1 MMSHMQS
8 RLGPMDPGGFHGW
21 YQLIGDGVKFMQKE
35 DIMPAEADRRVF
47 ALAPAVVVLSTF
59 LVFVVIPAGPRLVV
73 EPLDVGVF
81 YALAVSSLSVIGVL
95 MAGWAS
101 SNKFAL
107 LGALRA
113 AAQLIAYE
121 LPLVLAVVGVV
132 MQAGTMNLQG
142 IVLVQQHGSIFG
154 WSGIGQPFILTQFVG
169 FALFMVAA
177 QAELTQ
183 PPFDMPVAESELVAG
198 YMVEYTGFR
207 FLFFFIGEFGTA
219 FAFAALAATLFLGG
233 WSVPWVHG
241 AAADWLGPARAVRQG
256 DVRRVLDV
264 LGSLHLPP
272 FARGSAP
279 GARVEVADP
288 DRARQHP
295 RHGRA
300 EGGVLMKREI
310 KGMLTGLGVTFKT
323 MMKPTV
329 TVQYPH
335 EREDPPHAR
344 PWRDRAQGRELHGLH
359 AVRAPVPRLVH
370 LHRGPQGAAPA
381 APRGRPAAQRERAR
395 PLRHRLR
402 ALHVLRH
409 LRRGVPVRRAVLEP
423 RVRVLRVADRRTCCT
438 TRTSSA
444 SGWRPCPSPSRSS
457 RAPK

>member
-21 YQLIGDGVKFMQKE
+21 YQLLGDGIKFMQKE
-35 DIMPAEADRRVF
+35 DIMTKEADRRVF

-73 EPLDVGVF
+73 APLDVGIF

-101 SNKFAL
+101 ANKFAL

-132 MQAGTMNLQG
+132 IQAGTMNLQG
-142 IVLVQQHGSIFG
+142 IVGAQQNGEIFG
-154 WSGIGQPFILTQFVG
+154 WGGIGNPYILTQFVAFG
-169 FALFMVAA
+169 LFMIAA

-219 FAFAALAATLFLGG
+219 FAFAALAATMFLGG

-241 AAADWLGPARAVRQG
+241 AAADVLGPLVLFAKVMLVAFLMFWAR
-256 DVRRVLDV
+256 
-264 LGSLHLPP
+264 
-272 FARGSAP
+272 FTY
-279 GARVEVADP
+279 
-288 DRARQHP
+288 P
-295 RHGRA
+295 RLREDQLQA
-300 EGGVLMKREI
+300 LAWKWLIPIALLNILVTGVLK
-310 KGMLTGLGVTFKT
+310 
-323 MMKPTV
+323 
-329 TVQYPH
+329 
-335 EREDPPHAR
+335 
-344 PWRDRAQGRELHGLH
+344 
-359 AVRAPVPRLVH
+359 
-370 LHRGPQGAAPA
+370 
-381 APRGRPAAQRERAR
+381 
-395 PLRHRLR
+395 
-402 ALHVLRH
+402 
-409 LRRGVPVRRAVLEP
+409 
-423 RVRVLRVADRRTCCT
+423 VAF
-438 TRTSSA
+438 
-444 SGWRPCPSPSRSS
+444 
-457 RAPK
+457 

>member
-1 MMSHMQS
+1 VPLSALILGYTFLLKMMSHMQS

-59 LVFVVIPAGPRLVV
+59 LVFVVIPAGPRLIV

-81 YALAVSSLSVIGVL
+81 YALAVSSLSVVGVL

-107 LGALRA
+107 MGALRA

-132 MQAGTMNLQG
+132 VQAGTMNLQG
-142 IVLVQQHGSIFG
+142 IVHAQQGGSIFG
-154 WSGIGQPFILTQFVG
+154 WSGIGQPFILTQFIG

-219 FAFAALAATLFLGG
+219 FAFSALAATLFHGG

-241 AAADWLGPARAVRQG
+241 VAADWLGPIVLFAKVMFVAFLMFWAR
-256 DVRRVLDV
+256 
-264 LGSLHLPP
+264 
-272 FARGSAP
+272 FTY
-279 GARVEVADP
+279 
-288 DRARQHP
+288 P
-295 RHGRA
+295 RLREDQLQA
-300 EGGVLMKREI
+300 LAWKWLIPIALVNILVTGVLK
-310 KGMLTGLGVTFKT
+310 
-323 MMKPTV
+323 
-329 TVQYPH
+329 
-335 EREDPPHAR
+335 
-344 PWRDRAQGRELHGLH
+344 
-359 AVRAPVPRLVH
+359 
-370 LHRGPQGAAPA
+370 
-381 APRGRPAAQRERAR
+381 
-395 PLRHRLR
+395 
-402 ALHVLRH
+402 
-409 LRRGVPVRRAVLEP
+409 
-423 RVRVLRVADRRTCCT
+423 VAF
-438 TRTSSA
+438 S
-444 SGWRPCPSPSRSS
+444 
-457 RAPK
+457 